1 MDINS
6 RYQPLD
12 LIYSAAKANVAGLFS
27 SIAAAVPDRLALCD
41 GDRQFTYRQLNGR
54 SNQWA
59 HLFAGYALLQ
69 GDRVAVML
77 GNCAEYFELELAA
90 AKSGLILAALNW
102 RLSDKE
108 LQHCIDLVQPKL
120 VVVSGA
126 MAERLDRLG
135 VASATRVIIAGD
147 CTELLA
153 DYPSSFALP
162 ALDPEAG
169 LLIMYTSGTTG
180 LPKGALVSHRAIIAR
195 AMVFHVL
202 FATPNEDNF
211 VAWTPMYHM
220 VSTDHGLATLL
231 RGGTVWCVDGYQP
244 DRLIELIERIKITWL
259 VLVPGMV
266 GDFVARLQARPFKVA
281 GIKVIGAMADLIPRD
296 EICAATTLLRAPFLN
311 SFGATETG
319 LAPATG
325 GNIAIG
331 LAPDRLPKDQTPFC
345 DLRLVDPDGREVA
358 VGQPG
363 EVSLAGPTLFSGY
376 WNNDDTNRQDFRGG
390 RFHMGDVLRRNIDGS
405 LEYVDRVKYMIKS
418 GGENIY
424 PAEIETVIL
433 ADTRIETA
441 VVVRKV
447 DAKWGEVPVVFLVCR
462 DEAVSEAEV
471 VALCRGSLASYK
483 MPKQICFI
491 KDEDLPRSTTG
502 KIQRHLLEKLI

>member
-6 RYQPLD
+6 CYQPLD
-12 LIYSAAKANVAGLFS
+12 LVRSAAKANVAGLFC
-27 SIAAAVPDRLALCD
+27 SIAAAVPDRIALCD
-41 GDRQFTYRQLNGR
+41 GNRQYSYRQLDAR

-59 HLFAGYALLQ
+59 NLFAGNALVQ

-90 AKSGLILAALNW
+90 AKYGLILAALNW
-102 RLSDKE
+102 RLSDEE
-108 LQHCIDLVQPKL
+108 LQNCTNLVQPKL
-120 VVVSGA
+120 IVVGVD
-126 MAERLDRLG
+126 MVERLTGLG
-135 VASATRVIIAGD
+135 ITSAKQVVISDD
-147 CTELLA
+147 CIELLK
-153 DYPSSFALP
+153 DYSNSFTLP

-169 LLIMYTSGTTG
+169 LLILYTSGTTG

-195 AMVFHVL
+195 SMVFHVL
-202 FATPNEDNF
+202 FATPDEDNF

-231 RGGTVWCVDGYQP
+231 RGGTVWCLDGYQP

-266 GDFVARLQARPFKVA
+266 GDFVARLQARPFKVK
-281 GIKVIGAMADLIPRD
+281 GIKVIGAMADLIPRE
-296 EICAATTLLRAPFLN
+296 EIGAATTLLQAPFLN

-325 GNIAIG
+325 GNIVIG
-331 LAPDRLPKDQTPFC
+331 VVPDSLSKAQTPFC
-345 DLRLVDPDGREVA
+345 DLRLVDPEGREVA

-363 EVSLAGPTLFSGY
+363 EVSLSGPTLFSGY

-405 LEYVDRVKYMIKS
+405 LDYVDRVKYMIKS

-433 ADTRIETA
+433 TDTRIETA

-462 DEAVSEAEV
+462 DETVSEAEV
-471 VALCRGSLASYK
+471 VALCRSSLASYK
-483 MPKQICFI
+483 MPKQIRFI
-491 KDEDLPRSTTG
+491 KDEELPRSTTG